1 MRGIIKNTFVLFII
15 LIFFLVLSKHLYSQR
30 EADRWYFAFHCGLD
44 FNSGIPEVIHNGRT
58 YIQFGG
64 VGTMCDSIGNLLF
77 YSSFDTIFT
86 SQHTLMENG
95 CGFED
100 GGGWQSNLIVPW
112 PESDSL
118 YFVFKTPN
126 LGDGWGLY
134 YNIIDISTLHKNKR
148 DVWIITRKFL
158 DDNYAVF
165 LITPDGINETPL
177 LFPAP
182 DRIGQDS
189 DRGYMKI
196 SYDKKYLFAHYQGPK
211 TTEICSFNPETG
223 DIELLYELQNG
234 LIPLGLEFSPDSKFA
249 YISYRPNPI
258 VIKQYK
264 MEYVNTSWQFITTSV
279 DVGTDIGW
287 EYTV

>member
-1 MRGIIKNTFVLFII
+1 MAISK
-15 LIFFLVLSKHLYSQR
+15 LVYSQR
-30 EADRWYFAFHCGLD
+30 EADRWYFAYYCGLD
-44 FNSGIPEVIHNGRT
+44 FNSGIPEVIHDGRT
-58 YIQFGG
+58 YIPFGG

-77 YSSFDTIFT
+77 YSSKDTIYT

-95 CGFED
+95 CGFE
-100 GGGWQSNLIVPW
+100 GASGGWQNNLIVLW
-112 PESDSL
+112 PGSDSL

-126 LGDGWGLY
+126 LGDGWGLH
-134 YNIIDISTLHKNKR
+134 YNIIDISKNNGLGAVIEKDILLEYAWDAADHLTSTLHENKR

-196 SYDKKYLFAHYQGPK
+196 SFDKKYLFASYHGPK
-211 TTEICSFNPETG
+211 TTEICSFNLGTG
-223 DIELLYELQNG
+223 EVEFLYELNNG
-234 LIPLGLEFSPDSKFA
+234 LYPKGLEFSPEVLKSRLLIT
-249 YISYRPNPI
+249 YNP
-258 VIKQYK
+258 
-264 MEYVNTSWQFITTSV
+264 TSQEHIL
-279 DVGTDIGW
+279 
-287 EYTV
+287 